1 MTSTTRSLTL
11 ILGSLAT
18 LTWGITA
25 SAAEEEPVML
35 EKPLWEL
42 GFGAGVLNQP
52 QYPGSGERQTR
63 GLGLPYMVYRG
74 DILRIGDG
82 QSARAVAAENSFY
95 EVSLSFDAAFD
106 ADSDGNDLR
115 EGMPDLDF
123 LFQVGPQVRFNLSS
137 HDYSDTSRSEWQLSL
152 QARAALSTDF
162 GRIDHRGYVLEPM
175 LRYRHYGLFD
185 PRFELMVSLRPMWA
199 TRDLHAYFYDVKPQY
214 ATNSR
219 AVYDADGGYFGTG
232 LHFYGTW
239 HFNEK
244 GRLFLGV
251 QTNWHH
257 GAANTASPLFERKQT
272 IGFGAGFIWALLESS
287 RTVLRP

>member
-1 MTSTTRSLTL
+1 MKRTVLALALTL
-11 ILGSLAT
+11 GT
-18 LTWGITA
+18 YGTA
-25 SAAEEEPVML
+25 AWAAEEEPVML

-42 GFGAGVLNQP
+42 GFGAGLLIQP
-52 QYPGSGERQTR
+52 QYPGAGESQTR

-95 EVSLSFDAAFD
+95 ELSLSFDAAFD
-106 ADSDGNDLR
+106 ADSEGNELR
-115 EGMPDLDF
+115 QGMPDLDF
-123 LFQVGPQVRFNLSS
+123 IFQVGPQLHFNLASREF
-137 HDYSDTSRSEWQLSL
+137 SDTSRNAWQFAL
-152 QARAALSTDF
+152 QARAAFSTDF

-199 TRDLHAYFYDVKPQY
+199 TSDLHGYFYDVRPEH
-214 ATNSR
+214 AT
-219 AVYDADGGYFGTG
+219 AVRDEYRADGGYFGTG

-244 GRLFLGV
+244 GRLFLGL

-257 GAANTASPLFERKQT
+257 GATNTQSPLFEEKQT
-272 IGFGAGFIWALLESS
+272 IGFGAGFIWSFLESR

>member
-106 ADSDGNDLR
+106 
-115 EGMPDLDF
+115 E
-123 LFQVGPQVRFNLSS
+123 
-137 HDYSDTSRSEWQLSL
+137 
-152 QARAALSTDF
+152 
-162 GRIDHRGYVLEPM
+162 
-175 LRYRHYGLFD
+175 
-185 PRFELMVSLRPMWA
+185 
-199 TRDLHAYFYDVKPQY
+199 
-214 ATNSR
+214 
-219 AVYDADGGYFGTG
+219 
-232 LHFYGTW
+232 
-239 HFNEK
+239 
-244 GRLFLGV
+244 
-251 QTNWHH
+251 
-257 GAANTASPLFERKQT
+257 
-272 IGFGAGFIWALLESS
+272 ES
-287 RTVLRP
+287 